1 MLTHR
6 PAFTVHPGETGAT
19 AIRRLMA
26 TVPDL
31 LLFRGREAWLR
42 LPQPTDRAAYAF
54 GSYHPVHAVRLA
66 KESPDATRV
75 QAFGAAGVGEAFDW
89 DAMALLGER
98 LRQVNDL
105 NQDTLAK
112 AQSNAAALLN
122 RHRREAL
129 SGELLAPPNCGLE
142 LHDVVDVHAPGVA
155 TPTRLR
161 VAAIDLDYR
170 RVGSPKYE
178 QKITLTGL

>member
-19 AIRRLMA
+19 AVRRLMA

-42 LPQPTDRAAYAF
+42 LPQPTDRAVYAF

-66 KESPDATRV
+66 EAVPEATRV
-75 QAFGAAGVGEAFDW
+75 QVFGAAGVGEAFDW
-89 DAMALLGER
+89 DAMPFLGER

-112 AQSNAAALLN
+112 AQSNAAALLDH
-122 RHRREAL
+122 HRREAV
-129 SGELLAPPNCGLE
+129 SGELLAPPSCALE
-142 LHDVVDVHAPGVA
+142 LHDVVDVHPPGA
-155 TPTRLR
+155 ASSTRLR

-170 RVGSPKYE
+170 RAGSPKYE